1 MINSGSGK
9 QYLTYAIGE
18 IALVV
23 IGILIALQINN
34 WNQNRVNRQFEKDY
48 LKRFILDIERDTS
61 LIRFIENGM
70 ERKEDDLKVVKSYLD
85 DRSTI
90 LTDSVM
96 RVLDR
101 SHAFGS
107 DLPNARLT
115 GTIQEITSSGQ
126 LRLIRN
132 TNLRNKITNFYSF
145 WDHTYYR
152 INNKRS
158 DYPSLILQIIDRAGV
173 FDDDPINKG
182 KSLSEVLTEFEIEN
196 EFRLNFMKEVNYIYF
211 TRLRI
216 MDLKRKANDVIDS
229 IKKELE

>member
-1 MINSGSGK
+1 MLTFLRKIRKSLIEPGSSRR
-9 QYLTYAIGE
+9 YLLYANGE

-48 LKRFILDIERDTS
+48 LERFVLDLERDTS
-61 LIRFIENGM
+61 LIGFIENGI
-70 ERKEDDLKVVKSYLD
+70 ERKEKDLIVVRSYLNEPN
-85 DRSTI
+85 TI

-96 RVLDR
+96 HVLDR
-101 SHAFGS
+101 SHGFGT

-115 GTIQEITSSGQ
+115 GTFQEIISSGQ

-132 TNLRNKITNFYSF
+132 TELRNKITYFYSF

-158 DYPSLILQIIDRAGV
+158 DYPSFGIAD
-173 FDDDPINKG
+173 
-182 KSLSEVLTEFEIEN
+182 
-196 EFRLNFMKEVNYIYF
+196 Y
-211 TRLRI
+211 
-216 MDLKRKANDVIDS
+216 
-229 IKKELE
+229 